1 MDKGVIYVAT
11 GPDYRALAA
20 ASARSLRAVEPGIPV
35 DLFTDDPGAAEPGLF
50 DAVHAID
57 DPHPRSKLDSLGR
70 TRFERTLFLDADTL
84 VLAPLGDLFDVLDR
98 FELALAHDVRRATG
112 LIRESAGEPTPYA
125 FPQLNSGVLLYRKSP
140 AMRAFFAEWARRFA
154 ASGGLRDQPVLKA
167 LLWES
172 DLRFWVLPPEFNLRR
187 VTLLDAWEPGDALPT
202 ILHSHRL
209 MDHMRGG
216 TAQIT
221 DPVALVE
228 AERAALE
235 AEWAAAG
242 GRDPDPFRRFLGK
255 RR

>member
-1 MDKGVIYVAT
+1 
-11 GPDYRALAA
+11 
-20 ASARSLRAVEPGIPV
+20 
-35 DLFTDDPGAAEPGLF
+35 
-50 DAVHAID
+50 
-57 DPHPRSKLDSLGR
+57 
-70 TRFERTLFLDADTL
+70 
-84 VLAPLGDLFDVLDR
+84 
-98 FELALAHDVRRATG
+98 
-112 LIRESAGEPTPYA
+112 
-125 FPQLNSGVLLYRKSP
+125 
-140 AMRAFFAEWARRFA
+140 
-154 ASGGLRDQPVLKA
+154 GGLRDQPVLKA